1 MKNALV
7 AWLNRHSIYLFGI
20 VILATLSFDLG
31 LNINTAVAE
40 QLSLDLKTPTSKDAS
55 SGQVKKVAEEV
66 SYLLGA
72 GDVLKITVY
81 NNADLSL
88 ETRISE
94 AGTISYPL
102 IGDVQV
108 AGLTASAAE
117 KKIANLLET
126 GGFVKKPQINILI
139 SLYQS
144 KMISVLGSVLK
155 PGRYPLDRATN
166 LADMLA
172 LVGGATADGSDLV
185 TIISKKSKK
194 EYDLHSIVGKGEN
207 AQNILL
213 EGGEIIYVHA
223 RDVAVMGQVNRPGKY
238 AVTGGVRTLS
248 DFLSIAGGINAG
260 GSDLITVTAMRAGK
274 QSRFEVDIDSLF
286 RTGNNAL
293 NIELASGDI
302 VYVPRAPMVYIYGEV
317 QRPGS
322 FRIERNMTVIQAL
335 AQGGGLTQRGTQ
347 RNIELHRR
355 NAKGVVQ
362 KLTPALTDLMLQ
374 DDVLYV
380 QESLF

>member
-1 MKNALV
+1 MKNALM
-7 AWLNRHSIYLFGI
+7 AWLYRHIRYLFAS
-20 VILATLSFDLG
+20 ILVVMLSVSL
-31 LNINTAVAE
+31 NTAVAE
-40 QLSLDLKTPTSKDAS
+40 QLSLDLNTAATKDAS
-55 SGQVKKVAEEV
+55 VSQSKKVAEDA

-88 ETRISE
+88 ETKVSE

-102 IGDVQV
+102 IGDVQIV
-108 AGLTASAAE
+108 GLTVSAAE
-117 KKIANLLET
+117 KKLAKLLDA
-126 GGFVKKPQINILI
+126 GGFVKKPQINILVT
-139 SLYQS
+139 LYQS

-185 TIISKKSKK
+185 TIIGKKGKK
-194 EYDLHSIVGKGEN
+194 EYDLHNIVDKGES
-207 AQNILL
+207 AQNIAL

-248 DFLSIAGGINAG
+248 DFLSVAGGINVG
-260 GSDLITVTAMRAGK
+260 GSDLITVTTMRAGK

-286 RTGNNAL
+286 RTGNSAS
-293 NIELASGDI
+293 NIELASGDT

-355 NAKGVVQ
+355 NAKGAIE
-362 KLTPALTDLMLQ
+362 KLTPALTDLVQQ

>member
-1 MKNALV
+1 MKNALM
-7 AWLNRHSIYLFGI
+7 AWLYRHIKSIFAS
-20 VILATLSFDLG
+20 ILVAMLSLGLG
-31 LNINTAVAE
+31 LNLNTAIAE
-40 QLSLDLKTPTSKDAS
+40 QLSLDLNTPASKEAS
-55 SGQVKKVAEEV
+55 LGQNKKVADDA

-72 GDVLKITVY
+72 GDMLKITVY

-88 ETRISE
+88 ETKVSE

-108 AGLTASAAE
+108 VGLSVSAAE
-117 KKIANLLET
+117 KKLAKLLDT
-126 GGFVKKPQINILI
+126 GGFVKKPQINILVT
-139 SLYQS
+139 LYQS

-155 PGRYPLDRATN
+155 PGRYSLDRATN

-185 TIISKKSKK
+185 TIIGKKGKN
-194 EYDLHSIVGKGEN
+194 EYDLHNIVDKGES
-207 AQNILL
+207 AQNIPL
-213 EGGEIIYVHA
+213 EGGEIVYVHA

-248 DFLSIAGGINAG
+248 DFLSVAGGINSG
-260 GSDLITVTAMRAGK
+260 GSDLITVTTMHAGK

-286 RTGNNAL
+286 RTGNSAS
-293 NIELASGDI
+293 NIELASGDT

-355 NAKGVVQ
+355 NAKGVIE
-362 KLTPALTDLMLQ
+362 KLKPALTDLVQQ

>member
-1 MKNALV
+1 MAWPHRHIRYLYSSILV
-7 AWLNRHSIYLFGI
+7 AM
-20 VILATLSFDLG
+20 LSLG
-31 LNINTAVAE
+31 LNLNTAAAE
-40 QLSLDLKTPTSKDAS
+40 QLSLDLNTAATKDANVS
-55 SGQVKKVAEEV
+55 QNKKVAEDV

-88 ETRISE
+88 ETKVSE

-108 AGLTASAAE
+108 VGLTVSAAE
-117 KKIANLLET
+117 KKIAKLLDT
-126 GGFVKKPQINILI
+126 GGFVKKPQINILVT
-139 SLYQS
+139 LYQS

-185 TIISKKSKK
+185 TIIGKKGKK
-194 EYDLHSIVGKGEN
+194 EYDLHNIVDKGES
-207 AQNILL
+207 AQNIPL

-248 DFLSIAGGINAG
+248 DFLSVAGGINSG
-260 GSDLITVTAMRAGK
+260 GSDLITVTTMRAGK

-286 RTGNNAL
+286 RTGNSAS
-293 NIELASGDI
+293 NIELVSGDT
-302 VYVPRAPMVYIYGEV
+302 VYVPRAPVVYIYGEV

-355 NAKGVVQ
+355 NAKGVIE
-362 KLTPALTDLMLQ
+362 KLTPALTDLVQQ

>member
-1 MKNALV
+1 MKIALMT
-7 AWLNRHSIYLFGI
+7 WPYRHIRYLFVSI
-20 VILATLSFDLG
+20 IIAVLG
-31 LNINTAVAE
+31 LTIGLHSSSAVAE
-40 QLSLDLKTPTSKDAS
+40 QMSLDLNTPVTKEAS
-55 SGQVKKVAEEV
+55 PAANKKAAEDT

-81 NNADLSL
+81 NNPDLSL
-88 ETRISE
+88 ETKVSE
-94 AGTISYPL
+94 AGMISYPL

-108 AGLTASAAE
+108 VGLTVSAAE
-117 KKIANLLET
+117 KKLAKLLDT
-126 GGFVKKPQINILI
+126 GGFVKKPQINILVT
-139 SLYQS
+139 LYQS

-172 LVGGATADGSDLV
+172 LVGGATADGSDFV
-185 TIISKKSKK
+185 TIIGKKGKK
-194 EYDLHSIVGKGEN
+194 EYDLHNIVDKGES
-207 AQNILL
+207 AQNIAL

-248 DFLSIAGGINAG
+248 DFLSVAGGINAV
-260 GSDLITVTAMRAGK
+260 GSDLITVTTMRAGK

-286 RTGNNAL
+286 RAGNSTS
-293 NIELASGDI
+293 NIELASGDT
-302 VYVPRAPMVYIYGEV
+302 VYVARAPMVYIYGEV

-355 NAKGVVQ
+355 NAKGAIE
-362 KLTPALTDLMLQ
+362 KLTPALTDLVKQ